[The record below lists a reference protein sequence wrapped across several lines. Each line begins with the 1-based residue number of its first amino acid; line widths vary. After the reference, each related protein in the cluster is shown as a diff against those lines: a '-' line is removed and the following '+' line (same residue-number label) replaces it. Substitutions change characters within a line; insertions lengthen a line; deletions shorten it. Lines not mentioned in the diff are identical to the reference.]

1 MHIFI
6 ADADKKLRV
15 ALQILLHQEPGMQ
28 VTGVA
33 TDAKGLLAQVE
44 ASQPDV
50 LLLDWYLPGM
60 PVTDLLA
67 DLQALDMPPKIVVL
81 SVRPEVKSTA
91 LASGAD
97 AFADKSGSPEELLA
111 YLHTMRNT
119 KHVN

>member
-1 MHIFI
+1 MRIFI
-6 ADADKKLRV
+6 ADADKQLRV

-60 PVTDLLA
+60 PMTGLLA
-67 DLQALDMPPKIVVL
+67 DLHVLDLSPKIVVL
-81 SVRPEVKSTA
+81 SVRPELENA
-91 LASGAD
+91 AMAAGAD
-97 AFADKSGSPEELLA
+97 AFVSKNGPPQELLA
-111 YLHTMRNT
+111 YLSTIEDYET
-119 KHVN
+119 

>member
-1 MHIFI
+1 MRLFI
-6 ADADKKLRV
+6 ADADKQLRV

-33 TDAKGLLAQVE
+33 TEVKGLLAQVE

-91 LASGAD
+91 LAAGAD
-97 AFADKSGSPEELLA
+97 AFAEKNGSPGELLT

>member
-1 MHIFI
+1 MSF
-6 ADADKKLRV
+6 
-15 ALQILLHQEPGMQ
+15 
-28 VTGVA
+28 
-33 TDAKGLLAQVE
+33 E
-44 ASQPDV
+44 ASDV

-81 SVRPEVKSTA
+81 SVRPEVENA
-91 LASGAD
+91 VMAAGAD
-97 AFADKSGSPEELLA
+97 AFVNKNGPPEELLA

>member
-1 MHIFI
+1 MRIFI
-6 ADADKKLRV
+6 ADADKQLRV

-33 TDAKGLLAQVE
+33 TEVKGLLAQVE

-91 LASGAD
+91 LAAGAD
-97 AFADKSGSPEELLA
+97 AFAEKSESPAELLI

-119 KHVN
+119 LHVN